1 MKRNKILA
9 FVLAAAILVTLV
21 FGSTAAYAAGNFALS
36 ASESGGKVTL
46 TFSAA
51 TSITKLAGFQIN
63 VTAPEGFTYE
73 SYTMNSLFQ
82 SISNEEE
89 LMFQGQEKTYD
100 GKDIAA
106 GTALVTIVF
115 TAPADAAGSYDFSAV
130 VASAY
135 DVDYNDLDVGETKT
149 ATVTFAEPTPEPTA
163 EPTPTPAPSNGPKTG
178 DNSDPR
184 FWTLVVL
191 MSILGMTGSVELTRT
206 RRGKGRNR

>member
-9 FVLAAAILVTLV
+9 FVLTAAILVTLV
-21 FGSTAAYAAGNFALS
+21 FGSTVAYAAGNFQLTAV
-36 ASESGGKVTL
+36 ESGGKVTV

-51 TSITKLAGFQIN
+51 TSISKLAGFQIN
-63 VTAPEGFTYE
+63 VTAPAGFTYE

-82 SISNEEE
+82 SISNEDE

-100 GKDIAA
+100 GADIAS

-115 TAPADAAGSYDFSAV
+115 TAPEDASGSYDFSAV

-149 ATVTFAEPTPEPTA
+149 ATVTFPEPTPEPTEPPV
-163 EPTPTPAPSNGPKTG
+163 EPTEPPVEPTEPP
-178 DNSDPR
+178 
-184 FWTLVVL
+184 
-191 MSILGMTGSVELTRT
+191 VEPTEPPVEPTEPPVEPTEPPVEPTAHRAS
-206 RRGKGRNR
+206 RGAH